1 MNSSNEPEDQS
12 PDAHDDRNDT
22 ADVQTEAEAT
32 TTNSESLF
40 SGRLAPVGVAT
51 GVSVDDANPVVRRSH
66 KRSATRNL
74 LEWLGV
80 MVVAVV
86 VALLIQTFLVQAF
99 RIPSESME
107 PTLQDG
113 DRVLVNKLS
122 YRGGVPNRGDVIVFH
137 RPATFPAQA
146 GEPED
151 LIKRVIGLPGD
162 TLVTLNGQLYVNN
175 RELIEPYLHEGAT
188 TSMIE
193 TPIVIPDGEVFLL
206 GDNRNNST
214 DSRMFGSVPVDSIV
228 GRAFLIMW
236 PLSRTTGL

>member
-1 MNSSNEPEDQS
+1 MDTSNESDEFIPNQGAATDATAEHPDSDED
-12 PDAHDDRNDT
+12 RG
-22 ADVQTEAEAT
+22 ER
-32 TTNSESLF
+32 LF
-40 SGRLAPVGVAT
+40 SGRLAPAGVT
-51 GVSVDDANPVVRRSH
+51 NGVTVDEKNPVVRRSH

-74 LEWLGV
+74 IEWLGV
-80 MVVAVV
+80 MVIAVA

-122 YRGGVPNRGDVIVFH
+122 YRGGVPNRGDVVVFH
-137 RPATFPAQA
+137 RPSTFPAQM

-162 TLVTLNGQLYVNN
+162 TLVTVNGQLYVNN
-175 RELIEPYLHEGAT
+175 RELIEPYLTEGT
-188 TSMIE
+188 TTTMIE
-193 TPIVIPDGEVFLL
+193 APIVIPDGEVFLL

-214 DSRMFGSVPVDSIV
+214 DSRMFGSVNVDSIV
-228 GRAFLIMW
+228 GRAFTIMW
-236 PLSRTTGL
+236 PLSRASGL